1 MSRLLP
7 LFFEVVLL
15 SVAIYQT
22 VTYWATFK
30 DLSSYKLI
38 AILLRDQVL
47 YFLMCVLRPSLSR
60 SLWSRQ
66 PLTRPSP
73 LLLITC
79 NAA

>member
-1 MSRLLP
+1 MRLRLSRLLP

-47 YFLMCVLRPSLSR
+47 YFLMCVLLPSLSP
-60 SLWSRQ
+60 SSMSRLR
-66 PLTRPSP
+66 LTRPLS
-73 LLLITC
+73 LSF
-79 NAA
+79 